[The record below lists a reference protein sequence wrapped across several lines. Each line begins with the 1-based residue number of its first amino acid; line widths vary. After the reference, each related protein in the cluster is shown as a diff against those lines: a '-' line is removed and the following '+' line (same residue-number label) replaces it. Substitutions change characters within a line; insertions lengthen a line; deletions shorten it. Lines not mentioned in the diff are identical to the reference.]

1 MPALRER
8 MVRCKAGEG
17 GLKLRARSS
26 VGYLCCVLT
35 VFPWFVVRKSRKS
48 LTQLVGAALT
58 DRLTLLAV
66 VSDHYTNER
75 HIRPFS
81 PLAER
86 FGDRMHVILAAEF
99 EQADRELQG
108 EALLRELQI
117 APDARRRMLRD
128 EGPVR
133 VAVILRQKRPVAMIE
148 LFFAERAYTTL
159 DGRPEPRAAEMQER
173 EDEVFESIAGL
184 LGRLP
189 PPAPPPSR
197 LLQPGEHDFA
207 ASGLCLRCNG
217 GRATLSACPGT
228 KRDEGPRRDRFEL
241 IELD

>member
-1 MPALRER
+1 
-8 MVRCKAGEG
+8 
-17 GLKLRARSS
+17 
-26 VGYLCCVLT
+26 VLT
-35 VFPWFVVRKSRKS
+35 VFPWFVLRRSRKT
-48 LTQLVGAALT
+48 LAQLVQPVLT
-58 DRLTLLAV
+58 DRLTLLAI
-66 VSDHYTNER
+66 VSDQYTNER

-86 FGDRMHVILAAEF
+86 FGDRLHVILAAEF
-99 EQADRELQG
+99 EQQSRETQG
-108 EALLRELQI
+108 ELLLRDLQLS
-117 APDARRRMLRD
+117 PDARRRMLRD
-128 EGPVR
+128 EGPAR
-133 VAVILRQKRPVAMIE
+133 LAVILLQKRPVAMIE

-159 DGRPEPRAAEMQER
+159 DGRPEPRAEEMQAR
-173 EDEVFESIAGL
+173 EDEVFEAIDGL

-197 LLQPGEHDFA
+197 ILEPGEHDFA
-207 ASGLCLRCNG
+207 ASGLCQRCGG